1 MIVYCILLSSLA
13 MFYMMAQVVFSDC
26 SIFDQLQVR
35 SLCIVGGFMIYRWS
49 RWSMFVSLVVSMF
62 VSLVVSMFVSLVVS
76 ILLSV
81 VVSVGVSLVRSASGQ
96 L

>member
-13 MFYMMAQVVFSDC
+13 MFYMMAQVVFCDC
-26 SIFDQLQVR
+26 CIFDQLQVH
-35 SLCIVGGFMIYRWS
+35 SFCIVGGFMIY